1 VFGDAQNDQVWFHR
15 LPSIMT
21 SNRSLLSFM
30 TAVALFCCGCRTAAP
45 GYRSLSNGEITHHAP
60 TGLAFPSQV
69 GPFQRSFAQQK
80 LDDPKS
86 IRVGYSYEGKHSPN
100 IITITVEHSNAG
112 PAEMIWSLKQ
122 AFTTANPDAA
132 ISPPLTVDSVAL
144 FHDWQT
150 VVFDY
155 YGFVADF
162 PPNMRHQPQRRLYGA
177 RTYGSYT
184 LLLESTP
191 VSPEFGSVFLPATD
205 KLVSELFPN

>member
-1 VFGDAQNDQVWFHR
+1 
-15 LPSIMT
+15 MT
-21 SNRSLLSFM
+21 SICSLLSFM

-45 GYRSLSNGEITHHAP
+45 GYRSLSNSEIALHPP
-60 TGLAFPSQV
+60 TRLAFPLRI

-100 IITITVEHSNAG
+100 IITITVERSNVS

-132 ISPPLTVDSVAL
+132 ISAPLSADSPAL
-144 FHDWQT
+144 LHDWQT
-150 VVFDY
+150 VAIDY

-162 PPNMRHQPQRRLYGA
+162 PPSMRHQPQRRLYGA
-177 RTYGSYT
+177 RTYGGYT
-184 LLLESTP
+184 LLLDSTP
-191 VSPEFGSVFLPATD
+191 FYPDFGNVILPATD
-205 KLVSELFPN
+205 RLVSELFPN